1 MRNYLNSLAEL
12 QLNHT
17 KKLLLLGLIV
27 TAVLATG
34 INDIELQTD
43 FQDSLPD
50 ELAPIQAQEEVEA
63 KFGNQDAIIVLYET
77 TKDSKEPS
85 YVSDIRDPRV
95 IRSMKF
101 LEAELEREPIVEST
115 NSMASLF
122 ETNPESIEDVK
133 KRIEISGGSF
143 TNRDY
148 TATTIF
154 VRLSEESNEENIID
168 ATETINQN
176 IEQSPNYPGVN
187 IRVTGTPVVRTDIGD
202 ILVSGLEGQGGP
214 RLRAVPSTDLVA
226 RPQAYLRGRRPLV
239 VNFGRS
245 GNSSETVG
253 TLDALD
259 VHRIAVATPYTEE
272 LNELER
278 EYLTENGF
286 EVVQLDGRGI
296 VENTAIGALRA
307 TDAERQGRSVLADTP
322 DADALFISCTNYR
335 SLPARASLETE
346 FGVPVVSSNAAA
358 IWDLCGR
365 IGVQPE
371 LDIELA
377 ATAPVDGA

>member
-202 ILVSGLEGQGGP
+202 ILVSDTATTIAIASVLILGLLIIARGLAYGP
-214 RLRAVPSTDLVA
+214 ITFVPLLAGLFWTLGAMGLLGIPLTFATIALGSMILGLGVEYGSFMTERILEEQKENGIETAIRTAVPNTGKAILGSSTTDGVGFLALLLASISFIRDLGITLALGEFLTVTA
-226 RPQAYLRGRRPLV
+226 ALV
-239 VNFGRS
+239 
-245 GNSSETVG
+245 
-253 TLDALD
+253 L
-259 VHRIAVATPYTEE
+259 TPAMMI
-272 LNELER
+272 
-278 EYLTENGF
+278 EYK
-286 EVVQLDGRGI
+286 RW
-296 VENTAIGALRA
+296 AK
-307 TDAERQGRSVLADTP
+307 
-322 DADALFISCTNYR
+322 
-335 SLPARASLETE
+335 
-346 FGVPVVSSNAAA
+346 
-358 IWDLCGR
+358 
-365 IGVQPE
+365 
-371 LDIELA
+371 
-377 ATAPVDGA
+377 